1 MKMRTKGVVVVA
13 PALMPMGDDGRR
25 AIERI
30 ANRPIVCHALET
42 LATIGVAEIAVVA
55 PPPTIGAVRPCLE
68 RESTAVPQLRFLPQT
83 GRPDLLGALS
93 IAAAFVGDDAAV
105 VHSAD
110 GLLGDGADDLA
121 ALLDTDFSDLMLLL
135 HRSPDRNEGLT
146 PAAERVLR
154 IAELGGA
161 APPRLALTGVSLFA
175 PGALK
180 AAVHAAAGLAP
191 EPDVVAIA
199 EALAAAGGRVEAS
212 IVREWHRYDGDPH
225 DLLELNRIVLDRQAG
240 RWEPRD
246 RGANRIEGRVV
257 IDPSAEV
264 TDSIILG
271 PCIIGAG
278 ARVANSYIGP
288 YTSIGAGAEIEG
300 AEIVR
305 SIVAENVRILHV
317 SGRIEGSTI
326 GRGANIFRDFGL
338 PRAMRLHV
346 GADVEVALN

>member
-1 MKMRTKGVVVVA
+1 MTMRTKGVVVVA
-13 PALMPMGDDGRR
+13 PALTPAGDIGQR
-25 AIERI
+25 AVERI

-42 LATIGVAEIAVVA
+42 LAAIGVAEIAVVA

-68 RESTAVPQLRFLPQT
+68 RELAAVPTLRFLPQT

-93 IAAAFVGDDAAV
+93 TAAAFVGEDAAV
-105 VHSAD
+105 VHFAD

-135 HRSPDRNEGLT
+135 HRSPDRSGGLS
-146 PAAERVLR
+146 PATERLLR
-154 IAELGGA
+154 IAELGGS

-175 PGALK
+175 PGALH
-180 AAVHAAAGLAP
+180 ATVAAAADAAP
-191 EPDVVAIA
+191 DPDLVTIA
-199 EALAAAGGRVEAS
+199 EALAKAGGQVEAS
-212 IVREWHRYDGDPH
+212 IVREWHRYDGDPL

-246 RGANRIEGRVV
+246 HAGNRIEGRVV

-305 SIVAENVRILHV
+305 SIVAEKVRILHV

-346 GADVEVALN
+346 GEDAAVALN